1 MLHHHQMMMICN
13 KLPSWCALYWP
24 IPLSWPTSSSLA
36 CPLSH
41 KVSYVQTALSLSGE
55 TPSILVFPSFLK
67 NLYLFIAA
75 LVMQAI
81 PPYWSYSKSVVA
93 VWPHRVLVPLFT
105 WHNRSRDHSCNCHPA
120 SVASQPCPP
129 HCLQLSSPGFPAC
142 WQRCSCPTWVDL
154 ILLQQSS
161 TLRGFHDCKSQIPPK
176 DPNCT
181 SQCWFTV
188 SISSSPNFLPSQT
201 KPHRAPDTCP
211 LLQSPMAMLGIL
223 SISLAVSL
231 LLRWMSSRRW
241 QSKRQTSLSGL
252 STTSQF

>member
-1 MLHHHQMMMICN
+1 MMMICN

-41 KVSYVQTALSLSGE
+41 KVSYVQTALLLSGE

-75 LVMQAI
+75 LIMQAI

-142 WQRCSCPTWVDL
+142 WQRCSCPLGW
-154 ILLQQSS
+154 
-161 TLRGFHDCKSQIPPK
+161 
-176 DPNCT
+176 
-181 SQCWFTV
+181 
-188 SISSSPNFLPSQT
+188 ISSFCSSLQPSEVSMIAKAKSLPKTPTAHPNVDSQYPSTPPQT
-201 KPHRAPDTCP
+201 FCLHRQNHTEPQTLVLCSRAPWPC
-211 LLQSPMAMLGIL
+211 LVFSASP
-223 SISLAVSL
+223 
-231 LLRWMSSRRW
+231 W
-241 QSKRQTSLSGL
+241 QYHCCSDGWAAGGDSPRDRQA
-252 STTSQF
+252 